1 MLKFAYF
8 ELDDAKTPKDV
19 APLKGQK
26 FYNFSV
32 VTDFISAIG
41 EQNIVSIS
49 HLNYTPVI
57 PACVIAY
64 HDNELLTCP
73 SCTREISNG
82 FKFCPE
88 CATKLK

>member
-8 ELDDAKTPKDV
+8 VLDDAKTPKDV
-19 APLKGQK
+19 APLKGQE
-26 FYNFSV
+26 FLNFSV

-49 HLNYTPVI
+49 HLNRGATR

-64 HDNELLTCP
+64 HDDQLFTCP

-88 CATKLK
+88 CGVKLK